1 MADISVLEECE
12 AENKQDLDE
21 DETWF
26 STLKRISQMR
36 ILPIIL
42 PKKDTI
48 KSTLTFQEGTTLPL
62 RKPET
67 LIKIFK

>member
-1 MADISVLEECE
+1 MADINIEECE
-12 AENKQDLDE
+12 GDKKQDLDD

-36 ILPIIL
+36 ILPMIL
-42 PKKDTI
+42 PQKDTI
-48 KSTLTFQEGTTLPL
+48 KSTLTFQEGATVPL